1 MEKELLLLDT
11 VCKSW
16 LPNGKSPCRKM
27 KVSWKKGWLWL
38 RVCFSGKRGRDY
50 SIAPLRSLFTACY

>member
-16 LPNGKSPCRKM
+16 LPNGKSPCRKI

-38 RVCFSGKRGRDY
+38 RVRFSGKRGRDY
-50 SIAPLRSLFTACY
+50 SIDRKSVV